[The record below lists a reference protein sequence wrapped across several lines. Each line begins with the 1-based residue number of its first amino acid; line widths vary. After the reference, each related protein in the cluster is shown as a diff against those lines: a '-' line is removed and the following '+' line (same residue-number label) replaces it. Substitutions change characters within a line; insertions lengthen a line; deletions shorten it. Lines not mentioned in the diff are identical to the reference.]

1 MCIINKLNSTLKI
14 NQIRAVYKIF
24 TKKFPKICKHEYINM
39 LYKPKI
45 KALKSRFS
53 INKVLV
59 YLYF

>member
-1 MCIINKLNSTLKI
+1 MCIINKLNSTFKI

-24 TKKFPKICKHEYINM
+24 TKKFPKISKHEYINM

-45 KALKSRFS
+45 KAPKSRFS